1 VTPLLTGLGLAAAAG
16 LNAWA
21 VRLLF
26 HGLVRL
32 MPQDFPGPVT
42 AFLSSPVVLE
52 VALVLFLLEFIV
64 NKIPLVDRFWESAHT
79 LLRPI
84 VGVLLC
90 LACLPDSAG
99 VLGRIGASVGAAA
112 ATLAAH
118 LAKSTTRLTSTAA
131 TRGVTQFFLSLAE
144 DVVAVVLA
152 TLCFFQPLFTAILLV
167 GLAGILLL
175 HRPRV
180 GRTVQLLLFRLQHP
194 RTKPVT
200 TDE

>member
-1 VTPLLTGLGLAAAAG
+1 MIALLTGLGLAAAAG

-21 VRLLF
+21 VLLLF
-26 HGLVRL
+26 RGLVLL
-32 MPQDFPGPVT
+32 MPQEFPGSIT
-42 AFLSSPVVLE
+42 TLLASPTVFQI
-52 VALVLFLLEFIV
+52 ALALFLAEFIV

-99 VLGRIGASVGAAA
+99 VLGRIGGAVAAAA

-167 GLAGILLL
+167 GLAGMLLL

-180 GRTVQLLLFRLQHP
+180 SRTVQLLLFRIQHP
-194 RTKPVT
+194 RAKPVT
-200 TDE
+200 SDE

>member
-1 VTPLLTGLGLAAAAG
+1 VTALLTGLGLAAAAG

-21 VRLLF
+21 VLLLF

-32 MPQDFPGPVT
+32 MPQEFPGPVT

-52 VALVLFLLEFIV
+52 VALVLFLTEFIV
-64 NKIPLVDRFWESAHT
+64 NKIPVVDRFWESAHT

-90 LACLPDSAG
+90 LACIPESAG
-99 VLGRIGASVGAAA
+99 TLGRIGLAVAAGA
-112 ATLAAH
+112 ATLSGH

-131 TRGVTQFFLSLAE
+131 TRGLTQFLLSLAE
-144 DVVAVVLA
+144 DVVAIVLA
-152 TLCFFQPLFTAILLV
+152 SLCFFQPWFTAILLV
-167 GLAGILLL
+167 GLASVLLL

-194 RTKPVT
+194 RRHAR
-200 TDE
+200 EEGG